1 MRRTHASPK
10 RPLSGLAGPYGHP
23 FHPVL
28 VPVPIGA
35 WISAAVLDVVARSG
49 YEPGTLARAATWLVG
64 IGVVGAVLAAVPG
77 LLDLLIVPAR
87 TRVRGV
93 ALLHVALNSTAL
105 VVFVVDLVLRW
116 NAPTDRAAPLA
127 PFVLTLVGVVLM
139 LAGAFLGG
147 ELTFRYGMRVA
158 DQHDQAVGFRTADL
172 REAVSESVSE
182 WHRPGSAR

>member
-10 RPLSGLAGPYGHP
+10 RPVSGLAGPYGHP
-23 FHPVL
+23 FHPML

-35 WISAAVLDVVARSG
+35 WLSAAVLDVAARSG
-49 YEPGTLARAATWLVG
+49 YESGTLARAATWVIGVG
-64 IGVVGAVLAAVPG
+64 IVGAALAAVPG
-77 LLDLLIVPAR
+77 LLDLLLVPVR
-87 TRVRGV
+87 TRVRGM
-93 ALLHVALNSTAL
+93 ALLHVTANSAAL

-116 NAPTDRAAPLA
+116 NAPTDRAAPTA

-139 LAGAFLGG
+139 ATGAFLGG
-147 ELTFRYGMRVA
+147 ELTFRYGLRVA
-158 DQHDQAVGFRTADL
+158 DQHDQAAGFRTADL